1 MPKSWEPWN
10 FEVNIIIWKLSSEI
24 DDFIIFYRTM
34 MNIIILETQISV
46 SQIGN
51 RGPRE
56 KGVTTVAIPIHGR
69 PFEVGH
75 DV

>member
-1 MPKSWEPWN
+1 
-10 FEVNIIIWKLSSEI
+10 
-24 DDFIIFYRTM
+24 M

-75 DV
+75 DVW